1 MTEKGFLQKVM
12 RISIPVALQSMLQSS
27 FSMVDQIMVG
37 QLGEKSV
44 AAVEIAGKPGFIY
57 AFVIGAI
64 STITG
69 IMISQYIG
77 NHNRVAE
84 ERSICINF
92 LVMILTGVLF
102 FFVFNLFRNQF
113 TGLFSADVQVITKG
127 SRYLGIISWTFI
139 PLGIC
144 NILGTALR
152 CRDKSTWPLY
162 IGVFSALLNTVLNYC
177 LIFGNFGAPE
187 LGVAGAAY
195 ASVVSQVAGALI
207 SILCFFRLYGRIHI
221 SINLGKDGYS
231 QYCMMLLPVVLSE
244 LFWSMGQ
251 SVNTYVYG
259 HMGTNELAGMSLTG
273 AVQGIR

>member
-1 MTEKGFLQKVM
+1 
-12 RISIPVALQSMLQSS
+12 
-27 FSMVDQIMVG
+27 MVDQIMVG

-102 FFVFNLFRNQF
+102 FSVFNLFRNQF
-113 TGLFSADVQVITKG
+113 TGLFSTDVQVITKG

-162 IGVFSALLNTVLNYC
+162 IGIFSALLNTVLNYC

-195 ASVVSQVAGALI
+195 ASVFSQVAGALI
-207 SILCFFRLYGRIHI
+207 SILCFFRL
-221 SINLGKDGYS
+221 
-231 QYCMMLLPVVLSE
+231 
-244 LFWSMGQ
+244 W
-251 SVNTYVYG
+251 
-259 HMGTNELAGMSLTG
+259 TNPYLY
-273 AVQGIR
+273 

>member
-1 MTEKGFLQKVM
+1 
-12 RISIPVALQSMLQSS
+12 
-27 FSMVDQIMVG
+27 MVDQIMVG

-102 FFVFNLFRNQF
+102 SLYSNLFRNQF
-113 TGLFSADVQVITKG
+113 TGLFSTDVQVITKG
-127 SRYLGIISWTFI
+127 NRYLGIISWTFI

-152 CRDKSTWPLY
+152 C
-162 IGVFSALLNTVLNYC
+162 
-177 LIFGNFGAPE
+177 E
-187 LGVAGAAY
+187 
-195 ASVVSQVAGALI
+195 
-207 SILCFFRLYGRIHI
+207 
-221 SINLGKDGYS
+221 
-231 QYCMMLLPVVLSE
+231 
-244 LFWSMGQ
+244 
-251 SVNTYVYG
+251 
-259 HMGTNELAGMSLTG
+259 
-273 AVQGIR
+273 